1 MAARGDARR
10 EQILYAAMVVFAEQG
25 YHRASLAGIA
35 EQVGISQ
42 AGLLHHFP
50 TKQHLLTAVL
60 GERDQLDQAWLG
72 ELDPDSRVGPRVLVN
87 LLRLVDRNR
96 RLGGLVQIYTALSG
110 ESVTDAHPARGWFT
124 ARYAE
129 VTGQLEGALRTGVD
143 EGAIRQDTDCDQLA
157 REIIA
162 VMDGLQLQWLLRPD
176 EVDMVACFHGYATR
190 LARSIATD
198 PAPVEELLDAAVPTP
213 INR

>member
-1 MAARGDARR
+1 MVARGDARR

-35 EQVGISQ
+35 DQVGLSQ

-50 TKQHLLTAVL
+50 TKQHLLTEVL
-60 GERDQLDQAWLG
+60 GARDQLDRAWLR
-72 ELDPDSRVGPRVLVN
+72 ELDPDSNIGPRVLVN

-110 ESVTDAHPARGWFT
+110 ESVTEDHPARGWFT
-124 ARYAE
+124 NRYAE
-129 VTGQLEGALRTGVD
+129 VTERLEEALRL
-143 EGAIRQDTDCDQLA
+143 GADLGTVRPDTDCGQVA
-157 REIIA
+157 REILA

-190 LARSIATD
+190 LVRSIATD
-198 PAPVEELLDAAVPTP
+198 PVPVETLLDAAVPTP
-213 INR
+213 VTR